1 MFADVCRCLQ
11 RCLQML
17 AAVHISII
25 SVIPRKIP
33 SSHFFPFFFFS
44 SIISVIPRKIPSS
57 HFFSVPDVDDLDSM
71 SSSMKGLDRCH
82 SLSNCS

>member
-1 MFADVCRCLQ
+1 
-11 RCLQML
+11 ML
-17 AAVHISII
+17 AAV
-25 SVIPRKIP
+25 R
-33 SSHFFPFFFFS
+33 S

-57 HFFSVPDVDDLDSM
+57 QFFSMPDVKDDLDST